1 MKTSASAVKC
11 LSARTSV
18 RWMSR
23 RQEELGNWSS
33 GEWFGQ
39 GVWGAVSMG
48 VAGELVLAEAWVV
61 EERRVLAGYD
71 RQVHGCQRQKTATR
85 KSDTDF
91 CLSLGSH
98 DSIFLF
104 ISIGQLHSPAP
115 VTVHFSLLSQIL

>member
-48 VAGELVLAEAWVV
+48 VAGELVLGEAWVV
-61 EERRVLAGYD
+61 EERTGRDERGTPLFMRG
-71 RQVHGCQRQKTATR
+71 
-85 KSDTDF
+85 
-91 CLSLGSH
+91 LSRRGHLG
-98 DSIFLF
+98 
-104 ISIGQLHSPAP
+104 GWG
-115 VTVHFSLLSQIL
+115 